1 MKKKLN
7 RAFFMPFVPLNLIK
21 EEIQVLRDG
30 VVAYQKQK
38 FIQQRDQP

>member
-1 MKKKLN
+1 
-7 RAFFMPFVPLNLIK
+7 MPFVPLNLIK
-21 EEIQVLRDG
+21 EEIQVLRDR